1 MINKTN
7 YDIYASVEQKTFDN
21 IVKEFIKENFGFMM
35 GELAI
40 NQFVK
45 ELMKLYETYYPA
57 KNNL

>member
-45 ELMKLYETYYPA
+45 ELIKL
-57 KNNL
+57 